1 MEGGWARVIIN
12 PEEQTSKENYKLLIG
27 SVLPRPIAW
36 VSSVSDSGV
45 LNLAPFSFFT
55 VASRNP
61 PMLAFSIGE
70 GVEAR
75 AGTVKDTLMN
85 IRQQGEFVVNI
96 VSAPL
101 ANEMAR
107 TGEHLAEDVNEFA
120 YSGLTPAPCAVVSVP
135 RVKESPVSME
145 CELHQIIPLGDDHLV
160 IGKVVRYHVAD
171 ELYDKGRIN
180 TGKLAPIGRLAGN
193 YSPVES
199 MFSLPNDRLMD
210 YLKVPVDK
218 DRD

>member
-1 MEGGWARVIIN
+1 MIID
-12 PEEQTSKENYKLLIG
+12 PVQQTAKENYKLLIG

-36 VSSVSDSGV
+36 VSSVSSSGE

-75 AGTVKDTLMN
+75 AGTVKDTLAN
-85 IRQQGEFVVNI
+85 IRERGEFVVNI

-101 ANEMAR
+101 ANEMAK
-107 TGEHLAEDVNEFA
+107 TGEHLAPEIDEFVYA
-120 YSGLTPAPCAVVSVP
+120 GLTPVSSEVVSVP

-145 CELHQIIPLGDDHLV
+145 CELVQAIPLGDDHLI
-160 IGKVVRYHVAD
+160 IGKVLRYHIQD
-171 ELYDKGRIN
+171 ELYDKGRID
-180 TGKLAPIGRLAGN
+180 TKKLAPIGRLAGN
-193 YSPVES
+193 YSPVET
-199 MFSLPNDRLMD
+199 MFSLPNE
-210 YLKVPVDK
+210 YLKNYLRPPVDK
-218 DRD
+218 GRE

>member
-1 MEGGWARVIIN
+1 MIID
-12 PEEQTSKENYKLLIG
+12 PAQQTSKENYKLLIG

-36 VSSVSDSGV
+36 VSSVSAGGE

-61 PMLAFSIGE
+61 PMLIFSIGE

-75 AGTVKDTLMN
+75 AGTVKDTLTN
-85 IRQQGEFVVNI
+85 IRERGEFAINI

-101 ANEMAR
+101 ANKMAK
-107 TGEHLAEDVNEFA
+107 TGEHVAPDVDEFA
-120 YSGLTPAPCAVVSVP
+120 YAGLTPAPSDVVSVP
-135 RVKESPVSME
+135 RVKEAPISME
-145 CELHQIIPLGDDHLV
+145 CELVQVIPLGDDHLV
-160 IGKVVRYHVAD
+160 IGKVLRFHVQD

-180 TGKLAPIGRLAGN
+180 TEKLAPIGRLAGN

-199 MFSLPNDRLMD
+199 MFSLPNEQLEK
-210 YLKVPVDK
+210 YLRPPVDK
-218 DRD
+218 DRE

>member
-1 MEGGWARVIIN
+1 MIID
-12 PEEQTSKENYKLLIG
+12 PAQQTSKENYKLLIG

-36 VSSVSDSGV
+36 VSSVSAGGE

-61 PMLAFSIGE
+61 PMLIFSIGE

-75 AGTVKDTLMN
+75 TGTVKDTLTN
-85 IRQQGEFVVNI
+85 IRERGEFAVNI

-101 ANEMAR
+101 ANKMAK
-107 TGEHLAEDVNEFA
+107 TGEHVAHDVDEFRYA
-120 YSGLTPAPCAVVSVP
+120 GLTPAPSDVVSVP
-135 RVKESPVSME
+135 RLKEAPISME
-145 CELHQIIPLGDDHLV
+145 CELVQVIPLGDDHLV
-160 IGKVVRYHVAD
+160 IGKVLRFHVQD

-180 TGKLAPIGRLAGN
+180 TEKLAPIGRLAGN

-199 MFSLPNDRLMD
+199 MFSLPNEQLEK
-210 YLKVPVDK
+210 YLRPPVDK
-218 DRD
+218 DRE

>member
-1 MEGGWARVIIN
+1 MIID
-12 PEEQTSKENYKLLIG
+12 PAQQTSKENYKLLIG

-36 VSSVSDSGV
+36 VSSVSAGGE

-61 PMLAFSIGE
+61 PMLIFSIGE

-75 AGTVKDTLMN
+75 AGTVKDTLTN
-85 IRQQGEFVVNI
+85 IRERGEFAVNI

-101 ANEMAR
+101 ANKMAK
-107 TGEHLAEDVNEFA
+107 TGEHVAPDVDEFA
-120 YSGLTPAPCAVVSVP
+120 YAGLTPASSDVVSVP
-135 RVKESPVSME
+135 RVKEAPISME
-145 CELHQIIPLGDDHLV
+145 CELVQVIPLGDDHLV
-160 IGKVVRYHVAD
+160 IGKVLRFHVQD

-180 TGKLAPIGRLAGN
+180 TEKLAPIGRLAGN

-199 MFSLPNDRLMD
+199 MFSLPNEQLEK
-210 YLKVPVDK
+210 YLRPPVDK
-218 DRD
+218 DWE

>member
-1 MEGGWARVIIN
+1 MIID
-12 PEEQTSKENYKLLIG
+12 PAQQTSKENYKLLIG

-36 VSSVSDSGV
+36 VSSVSAGGE

-61 PMLAFSIGE
+61 PMLIFSIGE

-75 AGTVKDTLMN
+75 AGTVKDTLTN
-85 IRQQGEFVVNI
+85 IRERGEFAVNI

-101 ANEMAR
+101 ANKMAK
-107 TGEHLAEDVNEFA
+107 TGEHVAPDVDEFA
-120 YSGLTPAPCAVVSVP
+120 YAGVTPAPSDVVSVP
-135 RVKESPVSME
+135 RVKEAPISME
-145 CELHQIIPLGDDHLV
+145 CELVQVIPLGDDHLV
-160 IGKVVRYHVAD
+160 IGKVLRFHVQD

-180 TGKLAPIGRLAGN
+180 TEKLAPIGRLAGN

-199 MFSLPNDRLMD
+199 MFSLPNEQLEK
-210 YLKVPVDK
+210 YLRPPVDK
-218 DRD
+218 DRE

>member
-1 MEGGWARVIIN
+1 MIID
-12 PEEQTSKENYKLLIG
+12 PTEQTSKENYKLLIG

-36 VSSVSDSGV
+36 VSSLSKAGE

-61 PMLAFSIGE
+61 PMLIFSIGE

-75 AGTVKDTLMN
+75 SGTVKDTLAN
-85 IRQQGEFVVNI
+85 IRECGEFVVNI

-101 ANEMAR
+101 ANKMAIS
-107 TGEHLAEDVNEFA
+107 GEHVAPDVDEFDYA
-120 YSGLTPAPCAVVSVP
+120 GLTPTASEVVSVP
-135 RVKESPVSME
+135 RVEESPVSME
-145 CELHQIIPLGDDHLV
+145 CVLHQVIALGDDHLV
-160 IGKVVRYHVAD
+160 IGKVVRFHVQD
-171 ELYDKGRIN
+171 ELYHNGRID
-180 TGKLAPIGRLAGN
+180 TKKLAPIGRLAGN

-199 MFSLPNDRLMD
+199 MFSLPNERLGE
-210 YLKVPVDK
+210 YLQPLVDK

>member
-1 MEGGWARVIIN
+1 MIID
-12 PEEQTSKENYKLLIG
+12 PAQQTSKENYKLLIG

-36 VSSVSDSGV
+36 VSSVSSGGE

-61 PMLAFSIGE
+61 PMLIFSIGE

-75 AGTVKDTLMN
+75 KGTVKDTLTN
-85 IRQQGEFVVNI
+85 IRERGEFVVNI

-107 TGEHLAEDVNEFA
+107 SGEHVAPDVDEFA
-120 YSGLTPAPCAVVSVP
+120 YVGLTPVSSEVVSVP

-145 CELHQIIPLGDDHLV
+145 CELVQVIPLGDDHLV
-160 IGKVVRYHVAD
+160 IGKVLRYHIQD
-171 ELYDKGRIN
+171 ELYDKGRID
-180 TGKLAPIGRLAGN
+180 TKKLAPIGRLAGN

-199 MFSLPNDRLMD
+199 MFSLPNEHLEE
-210 YLKVPVDK
+210 YLRPPVDK
-218 DRD
+218 DRE

>member
-1 MEGGWARVIIN
+1 MIID
-12 PEEQTSKENYKLLIG
+12 PTQQTSKENYKLLIG

-36 VSSVSDSGV
+36 VSSISKEGE

-61 PMLAFSIGE
+61 PMLIFSIGE

-75 AGTVKDTLMN
+75 KGTVKDTLAN
-85 IRQQGEFVVNI
+85 IREQGEFVVNI

-107 TGEHLAEDVNEFA
+107 TGEHLAPDVDEFA
-120 YSGLTPAPCAVVSVP
+120 YTGLTPVSSESIEVP
-135 RVKESPVSME
+135 RIKESPVSME
-145 CELHQIIPLGDDHLV
+145 CVLEQVIPLGDDHLV
-160 IGKVVRYHVAD
+160 IGKVLRFHIRD
-171 ELYDKGRIN
+171 ELYNNGRID
-180 TGKLAPIGRLAGN
+180 TKKLAPIGRLAGN

-199 MFSLPNDRLMD
+199 MFSLPNDRLGD
-210 YLKVPVDK
+210 YLQPLVDK

>member
-1 MEGGWARVIIN
+1 MIID
-12 PEEQTSKENYKLLIG
+12 PAQQTSKENYKLLIG

-36 VSSVSDSGV
+36 VSSVSAGGE

-61 PMLAFSIGE
+61 PMLIFSIGE

-75 AGTVKDTLMN
+75 TGTVKDTLTN
-85 IRQQGEFVVNI
+85 IRERGEFAVNI

-101 ANEMAR
+101 ANKMAK
-107 TGEHLAEDVNEFA
+107 TGEHVAPDVDEFA
-120 YSGLTPAPCAVVSVP
+120 YAGVTPAPSDVVSVP
-135 RVKESPVSME
+135 RVKEAPISME
-145 CELHQIIPLGDDHLV
+145 CELVQVIPLGDDHLV
-160 IGKVVRYHVAD
+160 IGKVLRFHVQD

-180 TGKLAPIGRLAGN
+180 TEKLAPIGRLAGN

-199 MFSLPNDRLMD
+199 MFSLPNEQLEK
-210 YLKVPVDK
+210 YLRPPVDK
-218 DRD
+218 DRE